1 MPSLALLRWA
11 AAGIYRMWRPERHT
25 ITVRVDPGSPTVGIW
40 CNDCKVPS
48 VVSVPLSTVLDDG
61 VLSLGEFI
69 ACTECEPEWF
79 GTDDQGGES
88 SDEPR

>member
-1 MPSLALLRWA
+1 M
-11 AAGIYRMWRPERHT
+11 
-25 ITVRVDPGSPTVGIW
+25 GIW

-79 GTDDQGGES
+79 GTDTQGGES
-88 SDEPR
+88 SDEYR